1 MIKCDGTEYREGAW
15 FRTCAEKERI
25 INHFK
30 TNNIFFF
37 FSSLSQFVLFDEGFW
52 SLFFGA
58 CVRER
63 EGLLQVYLPYLQGY
77 YIIHGMIIVLT
88 LALGIISFPF
98 FSLFLCLVDTCFNL
112 HVD

>member
-15 FRTCAEKERI
+15 FRTCAEKEKI

-37 FSSLSQFVLFDEGFW
+37 FLLYFNLCYLMKDFG
-52 SLFFGA
+52 LFFFFFCA
-58 CVRER
+58 CIRER

-77 YIIHGMIIVLT
+77 YIIHGMIIVL
-88 LALGIISFPF
+88 F
-98 FSLFLCLVDTCFNL
+98 
-112 HVD
+112 

>member
-1 MIKCDGTEYREGAW
+1 MVQSI
-15 FRTCAEKERI
+15 EKGPGFGHVQKKKESLI
-25 INHFK
+25 ISK
-30 TNNIFFF
+30 LTISFF